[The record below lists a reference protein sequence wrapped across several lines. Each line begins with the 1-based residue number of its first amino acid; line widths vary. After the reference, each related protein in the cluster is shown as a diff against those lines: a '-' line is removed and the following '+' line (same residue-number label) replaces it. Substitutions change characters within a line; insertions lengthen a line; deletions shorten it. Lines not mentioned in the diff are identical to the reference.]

1 MASDR
6 EVVFNELRQ
15 RKAASLR
22 NLAAMRANGGGAT
35 PLIIPEGTD
44 DVSLIEKAF
53 EGRADIRLL
62 EGGKVSSLLLA
73 EMLEADGIG
82 GVCILV
88 DRDLDS
94 VTPVEPRNFSTV
106 VFTEAH
112 DTLMDVL
119 VAAPRVLKDSIRRV
133 NRNRYRPLT
142 SEAAL
147 EDIENII
154 ARAVE
159 AVFNLT
165 LIRVISARRE
175 LGLNFRKFPF
185 ARYLEADKPTLHD
198 ATRWVLLKARDEPNL
213 GVDTE
218 ELTVSIAGRK
228 VALFAEASAVH
239 SELYADRW
247 KLVGDH
253 DFLAVLDFW
262 LEGNWGSSRFRDL
275 LEAEVTREEILS
287 SPWGIKVERF
297 LNVNS
302 GLTNPA

>member
-1 MASDR
+1 MTSDR

-35 PLIIPEGTD
+35 PMIIPEGIE

-62 EGGKVSSLLLA
+62 EGGKISSLLLA

-88 DRDLDS
+88 DRDLDN
-94 VTPVEPRNFSTV
+94 VTPVEPTNFSTV
-106 VFTEAH
+106 VLTEAH

-119 VAAPRVLKDSIRRV
+119 VAVPRVLKDSIRRV
-133 NRNRYRPLT
+133 NRNRYHRLT
-142 SEAAL
+142 SEETH

-185 ARYLEADKPTLHD
+185 AQYLGADKPTLHD
-198 ATRWVLLKARDEPNL
+198 AARWVLRKARDEPNL
-213 GVDTE
+213 CVDSK
-218 ELTVSIAGRK
+218 ELTVSLAGRK

-253 DFLAVLDFW
+253 DFLAALDFM

-287 SPWGIKVERF
+287 SPWGIKVDRF
-297 LNVNS
+297 LKINA
-302 GLTNPA
+302 GITDPA